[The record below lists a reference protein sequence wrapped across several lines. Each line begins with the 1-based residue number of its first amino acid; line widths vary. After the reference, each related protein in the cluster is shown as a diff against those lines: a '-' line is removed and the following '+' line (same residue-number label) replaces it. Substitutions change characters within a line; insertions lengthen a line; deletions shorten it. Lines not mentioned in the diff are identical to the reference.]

1 MSGMP
6 CDFAQEPDFL
16 YDALQCKLW
25 LLKDFIELKAQ
36 DGVIPSAL
44 AEDMRGLVEEL
55 LADSAS
61 LAAGGIV
68 LS

>member
-6 CDFAQEPDFL
+6 CEFVQEPDFL
-16 YDALQCKLW
+16 FDALQCKLW

-36 DGVIPSAL
+36 DGVIPSVL
-44 AEDMRGLVEEL
+44 AEDMKGLVEEI
-55 LADSAS
+55 LANSAS
-61 LAAGGIV
+61 LAAREIV

>member
-1 MSGMP
+1 MSKMP
-6 CDFAQEPDFL
+6 CEFAQEPDFL

-36 DGVIPSAL
+36 DGVIPAAL
-44 AEDMRGLVEEL
+44 AEDMKGLVEEI

-61 LAAGGIV
+61 WAAGGIV

>member
-1 MSGMP
+1 MSKMP
-6 CDFAQEPDFL
+6 CAFAQEPDFL

-36 DGVIPSAL
+36 DGVIHPAL
-44 AEDMRGLVEEL
+44 AEDLAGLVKEI

-61 LAAGGIV
+61 LADGGIV

>member
-1 MSGMP
+1 MP
-6 CDFAQEPDFL
+6 CEFVQGLDIL

-36 DGVIPSAL
+36 DGVIPAAL
-44 AEDMRGLVEEL
+44 AEDMRGLVQEL

>member
-6 CDFAQEPDFL
+6 CGFAQEPDFL

-36 DGVIPSAL
+36 DGVIPAAL
-44 AEDMRGLVEEL
+44 AEDLAGLVEEML
-55 LADSAS
+55 EDSAS
-61 LAAGGIV
+61 LAARGIF